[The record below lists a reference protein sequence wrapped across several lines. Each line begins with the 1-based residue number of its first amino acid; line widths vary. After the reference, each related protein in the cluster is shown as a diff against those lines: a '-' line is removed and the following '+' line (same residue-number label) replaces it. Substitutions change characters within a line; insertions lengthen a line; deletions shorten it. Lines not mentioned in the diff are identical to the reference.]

1 MAKFHIGIEPIIKS
15 IRSTTNPRTSQRA
28 LLVAAELAR
37 LIPDAVLHNVMPIFT
52 FMGSADLQRDDAYT
66 FGVVEKTV
74 KSIVPVL
81 ISSLRETAA
90 STGLDLWN
98 AASAFI
104 SIFTDMAARLPK
116 HRTLPFFVHL
126 VESLGAQE
134 FLAPVSWLLID
145 RATAKTAKSAGS
157 AGLEQAIELA
167 LGVANSAG
175 RHARLVTLKE
185 TVGEAGR
192 LMADLPNA
200 EKSAFLSQLYV
211 QCPAQRQ
218 YIAESLNV

>member
-1 MAKFHIGIEPIIKS
+1 MQKFHIGIEPIIKT
-15 IRSTTNPRTSQRA
+15 IRTTSNPRTSQRA

-52 FMGSADLQRDDAYT
+52 FMGSTDLQRDDAYT

-81 ISSLRETAA
+81 ISSLRESAA

-104 SIFTDMAARLPK
+104 SIFTEMAGRLPK

-126 VESLGAQE
+126 VESLGSQE

-145 RATAKTAKSAGS
+145 RATAKASKSS
-157 AGLEQAIELA
+157 AASGLAQAIDLA
-167 LGVANSAG
+167 LGVAGSTG
-175 RHARLVTLKE
+175 RHARLINLRE
-185 TVGEAGR
+185 TVLEAGR

-200 EKSAFLSQLYV
+200 EKSAFLSQL
-211 QCPAQRQ
+211 
-218 YIAESLNV
+218 